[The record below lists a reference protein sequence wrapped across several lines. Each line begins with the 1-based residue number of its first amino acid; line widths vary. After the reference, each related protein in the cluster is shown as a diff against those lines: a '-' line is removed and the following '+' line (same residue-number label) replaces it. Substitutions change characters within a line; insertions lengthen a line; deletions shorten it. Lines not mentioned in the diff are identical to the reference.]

1 MSVFTGPAEFRRV
14 FDLLFSVLSRDRRF
28 GPRLRELGKA
38 QRILVRDLNLILDVD
53 AERDGPKGA
62 DNLRWTWNGKG
73 CSWKPAAVL
82 ELDAATANAF
92 FQGRVNLPVALLTG
106 TISVVDGSA
115 TVPLDTLPILGGF
128 YPVWRQRVRHEGWD
142 HLVA

>member
-28 GPRLRELGKA
+28 GPRLRALGKA
-38 QRILVRDLNLILDVD
+38 QRILIRDLNLMLDVD
-53 AERDGPKGA
+53 AEGDGPKGT

-106 TISVVDGSA
+106 RISVVDGSA
-115 TVPLDTLPILGGF
+115 AVPLETLPILKGF
-128 YPVWRQRVRHEGWD
+128 YPVWRQRVRHEG
-142 HLVA
+142 